1 MNLRRQGD
9 DDILAGPPEL
19 RLVDESMSSEC
30 ALLFF
35 FHYTTNFPRILLRVD

>member
-35 FHYTTNFPRILLRVD
+35 FPLHDEFSSHSAKG